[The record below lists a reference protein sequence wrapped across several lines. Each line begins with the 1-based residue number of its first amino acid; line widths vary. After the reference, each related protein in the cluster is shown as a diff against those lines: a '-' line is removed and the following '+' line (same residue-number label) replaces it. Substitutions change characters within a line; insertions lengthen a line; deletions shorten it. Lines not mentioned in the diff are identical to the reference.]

1 MVIHRKIRRTM
12 MESKSQYFGSV
23 ALIILSCLAFTMFS
37 LLSFNL
43 DHIITTFGENYVQ
56 EDANFTTDHELDIN
70 ALETNQKLLLEE
82 GRTFDYP
89 YSEDITLRIFSENTK
104 VNIPALINGEHL
116 SSGKMLIDPSFA
128 KANGM
133 KLGDKVK
140 LYDKELE
147 ISGFMSIPSY
157 IYPVKN
163 ESDLMTDPSH
173 FGVAVI
179 TKADLQAINSG
190 HLFYQVKFLSGSVA
204 SDKQSIEELTM
215 RLKEAIVKDGNNILS
230 WMNASM
236 NPRISF
242 VTAKQSGISKVS
254 TALPIAIL
262 LLTCILA
269 GIVMWR
275 TVKRESAIIG
285 TLYALG
291 YRKREIQN
299 HYLRYPIIIA
309 VIGGVLGTIL
319 GGITLRPMLNFMV
332 TYFNMPVDTVDYQV
346 RYMII
351 SILLPIVFLTMSGVL
366 VLWKALGLTPLQLI
380 RGGADNNKVGIL
392 ERHIKLDRLR
402 FATKF
407 KIREQLRSMAR
418 SSFLL
423 LGVMMAT
430 MLLLMGFAAKNSLD
444 SVMQKGFNEAFQY
457 EYSYVLNTLRQD
469 APTKGEPFM
478 ELPFT
483 LSSDDQ
489 VSITMYGVSPDSNY
503 VTFTD
508 HAGNPI
514 DLNQVVITKA
524 LAEKLGVGVGDQID
538 LTSKLNAKEYS
549 ITVDS
554 IAWSYVGSYIYL
566 PSDRFNEM
574 LGFPKGSYMGLWSD
588 EKLEVP
594 QDQLLAVVTKSEI
607 QSAFTT
613 MMAPIQSIIGLMA
626 FLSFLIGLLVIY
638 VVTSMM
644 IEENKENI
652 SLMKVL
658 GYRKKEVY
666 SLILNSSS
674 FSVVLGYLLGIPLL
688 LASLNELFRSLTKE
702 MSISLPITLSY
713 GYIMAGFIVI
723 YLTYTVSKSLSK
735 KKINRI
741 SMNEILKS
749 RLE

>member
-70 ALETNQKLLLEE
+70 AIETNQKLLLEE

-457 EYSYVLNTLRQD
+457 NYSY
-469 APTKGEPFM
+469 
-478 ELPFT
+478 
-483 LSSDDQ
+483 
-489 VSITMYGVSPDSNY
+489 
-503 VTFTD
+503 
-508 HAGNPI
+508 
-514 DLNQVVITKA
+514 
-524 LAEKLGVGVGDQID
+524 
-538 LTSKLNAKEYS
+538 
-549 ITVDS
+549 
-554 IAWSYVGSYIYL
+554 
-566 PSDRFNEM
+566 
-574 LGFPKGSYMGLWSD
+574 
-588 EKLEVP
+588 
-594 QDQLLAVVTKSEI
+594 
-607 QSAFTT
+607 
-613 MMAPIQSIIGLMA
+613 
-626 FLSFLIGLLVIY
+626 
-638 VVTSMM
+638 
-644 IEENKENI
+644 
-652 SLMKVL
+652 
-658 GYRKKEVY
+658 
-666 SLILNSSS
+666 
-674 FSVVLGYLLGIPLL
+674 
-688 LASLNELFRSLTKE
+688 
-702 MSISLPITLSY
+702 
-713 GYIMAGFIVI
+713 
-723 YLTYTVSKSLSK
+723 
-735 KKINRI
+735 
-741 SMNEILKS
+741 
-749 RLE
+749 